1 MLIEKGKWI
10 AVLGGGQ
17 LGKMLCESAKRQG
30 YKTMVLEP
38 SKAACAALEA
48 DLHLAKPY
56 DDKESL
62 LYIAKN
68 SSVVTYEFENVPSE
82 AIDILE
88 ENGGYIPQG
97 RRPLYIS
104 QHRFREK
111 SSINNLGIKTAEFR
125 AVTDKES
132 FEKAVS
138 EIGYP
143 SILKTSMG
151 GYDGKGQ
158 WVLRTREDFE
168 KAAAELEN
176 REYILEQMIDFQ
188 CELSCI
194 AVKSTDGSVGVF
206 PVVENIH
213 KNGILH
219 ITIAPAR
226 IGEDVQEKV
235 KEITKKVIEGLNF
248 VGPLAIEYF
257 YGKDGEIYVN
267 EMAPRP
273 HNSAHYTMDG
283 CDKSQFD
290 LQIEGICGKHLE
302 DPKLIKKSVMLNILG
317 QDVERIEKAELKEN
331 EKLYMYGKGEAKADR
346 KMGHLNLTGEDLEA
360 LIKRAEE
367 LAK

>member
-1 MLIEKGKWI
+1 MVIEKGNWI

-17 LGKMLCESAKRQG
+17 LGKMLCESAEKQG

-38 SKAACAALEA
+38 SKNACAGLVT

-56 DDKESL
+56 DDRESL

-111 SSINNLGIKTAEFR
+111 SSINELGIKTAEFR
-125 AVTDKES
+125 KVTDRET
-132 FEKAVS
+132 FEEALKD
-138 EIGYP
+138 IGYP

-158 WVLRTREDFE
+158 WVLRNREDFE
-168 KAAAELEN
+168 KAANELEV
-176 REYILEQMIDFQ
+176 REYILEKMVDFE

-226 IGEDVQEKV
+226 IDEDVQERV
-235 KEITKKVIEGLNF
+235 KEITKKVIEGLDF

-317 QDVERIEKAELKEN
+317 QDVERIESAELKEN
-331 EKLYMYGKGEAKADR
+331 EKLYMYGKGEAKVDR

>member
-1 MLIEKGKWI
+1 
-10 AVLGGGQ
+10 
-17 LGKMLCESAKRQG
+17 MLCESAKKQG

-38 SKAACAALEA
+38 SKAACAGLVT

-62 LYIAKN
+62 IYIAKN

-111 SSINNLGIKTAEFR
+111 SSINELGIKTAEFR
-125 AVTDKES
+125 QVTDRES
-132 FEKAVS
+132 FEKAV
-138 EIGYP
+138 EAIGYP

-176 REYILEQMIDFQ
+176 REYILEKMVDFQ

-194 AVKSTDGSVGVF
+194 AVKSTEGSVGVF
-206 PVVENIH
+206 PVVENSH
-213 KNGILH
+213 KYGILH
-219 ITIAPAR
+219 ITIAPTR
-226 IGEDVQEKV
+226 IVQEVLEYV
-235 KEITKKVIEGLNF
+235 KHITRKSIEVL
-248 VGPLAIEYF
+248 
-257 YGKDGEIYVN
+257 
-267 EMAPRP
+267 
-273 HNSAHYTMDG
+273 
-283 CDKSQFD
+283 
-290 LQIEGICGKHLE
+290 
-302 DPKLIKKSVMLNILG
+302 
-317 QDVERIEKAELKEN
+317 
-331 EKLYMYGKGEAKADR
+331 
-346 KMGHLNLTGEDLEA
+346 
-360 LIKRAEE
+360 
-367 LAK
+367 

>member
-1 MLIEKGKWI
+1 MYIEEGKWI

-17 LGKMLCESAKRQG
+17 LGKMLCESAKKQG

-38 SKAACAALEA
+38 STSACARLVA
-48 DLHLAKPY
+48 DKHLAKPY
-56 DDKESL
+56 DDRESL
-62 LYIAKN
+62 IYIAEN
-68 SSVVTYEFENVPSE
+68 SSVITYEFENVPSE
-82 AIDILE
+82 AIDLLE
-88 ENGGYIPQG
+88 EKGGYIPQG

-125 AVTDKES
+125 KVVDEES
-132 FEKAVS
+132 FRNAVK
-138 EIGYP
+138 EIGFP

-158 WVLRTREDFE
+158 WVLKNEEDFN
-168 KAAAELEN
+168 KTLKSLEN
-176 REYILEQMIDFQ
+176 REYILEKMVDFR

-226 IGEDVQEKV
+226 VSEEVQQKV
-235 KEITKKVIEGLNF
+235 RDITKKIIEGLDF

-273 HNSAHYTMDG
+273 HNSAHYTLDG

-290 LQIEGICGKHLE
+290 LQIEGLCGKKLK
-302 DPKLIKKSVMLNILG
+302 DPVLIKKSVMLNILG
-317 QDVERIEKAELKEN
+317 QDVERIEKAELREN
-331 EKLYMYGKGEAKADR
+331 EKLYMYGKGEAKIDR
-346 KMGHLNLTGEDLEA
+346 KMGHLNIVGDDIEV

-367 LAK
+367 LSK

>member
-1 MLIEKGKWI
+1 MLIEKGECI

-38 SKAACAALEA
+38 LKSACAALEA
-48 DLHLAKPY
+48 DMHLIKPY

-62 LYIAKN
+62 IYIAKN
-68 SSVVTYEFENVPSE
+68 SSVITYEFENVSSE

-97 RRPLYIS
+97 KRPLYIS

-125 AVTDKES
+125 QVFDKES
-132 FEKAVS
+132 FEKAIK

-158 WVLRTREDFE
+158 WVLRSEDDLKKVSE
-168 KAAAELEN
+168 ILEE
-176 REYILEQMIDFQ
+176 REYILEKMVDFK

-194 AVKSTDGSVGVF
+194 AVKSTDGSIGVF

-226 IGEDVQEKV
+226 IEKEVQERV
-235 KEITKKVIEGLNF
+235 KEITKKIIKGLDF

-290 LQIEGICGKHLE
+290 LQIEGLCGKHLE
-302 DPKLIKKSVMLNILG
+302 DPKLIKNSVMLNILG

-331 EKLYMYGKGEAKADR
+331 EKLYMYGKGEAKKDR
-346 KMGHLNLTGEDLEA
+346 KMGHLNLVGEDLEN

>member
-1 MLIEKGKWI
+1 MLIEKGSCI
-10 AVLGGGQ
+10 GILGGGQ
-17 LGKMLCESAKRQG
+17 LGKMLCESAREQG
-30 YKTMVLEP
+30 YKTVVLEP
-38 SKAACAALEA
+38 SESACARFSS
-48 DLHLAKPY
+48 DKHIAKAY
-56 DDKESL
+56 DDEEAL
-62 LYIAKN
+62 IEIAKETD
-68 SSVVTYEFENVPSE
+68 VITYEFENVSAK

-97 RRPLYIS
+97 LRPLYIS

-111 SSINNLGIKTAEFR
+111 SAINNLGVKTAKF
-125 AVTDKES
+125 
-132 FEKAVS
+132 KAVFDEKTLDAAIE

-158 WVLRTREDFE
+158 FVLRTE
-168 KAAAELEN
+168 KDLENVKKELEN
-176 REYILEQMIDFQ
+176 IEYILEQMVDFK
-188 CELSCI
+188 CELSCL
-194 AVKSTDGSVGVF
+194 AVKSTDGSIGVF

-213 KNGILH
+213 KKGILH

-226 IGEDVQEKV
+226 ISEEIQNKI
-235 KEITKKVIEGLNF
+235 KETTKKIIDGLDF

-273 HNSAHYTMDG
+273 HNSTHYTLDG

-290 LQIEGICGKHLE
+290 LHIEGICGRKLE
-302 DPKLIKKSVMLNILG
+302 DPKLLHKSVMLNILG
-317 QDVERIEKAELKEN
+317 QDVERIEKAKLNSN
-331 EKLYMYGKGEAKADR
+331 EFLHMYRKGEAKVDR
-346 KMGHLNLTGEDLEA
+346 KMGHLNLIGEDLES

>member
-1 MLIEKGKWI
+1 MVIEKGNWI

-17 LGKMLCESAKRQG
+17 LGKMLCESAEKQG

-38 SKAACAALEA
+38 SKNACAGLVT

-56 DDKESL
+56 DDRESL

-111 SSINNLGIKTAEFR
+111 SSINELGIKTAEFR
-125 AVTDKES
+125 KVTDRET
-132 FEKAVS
+132 FEEALKD
-138 EIGYP
+138 IGYP

-158 WVLRTREDFE
+158 WVLRNREDFE
-168 KAAAELEN
+168 KAANELEV
-176 REYILEQMIDFQ
+176 REYILEKMVDFE

-226 IGEDVQEKV
+226 IDEDVQERV
-235 KEITKKVIEGLNF
+235 KEITKKVIEGLDF

-273 HNSAHYTMDG
+273 HNSAHYTLDG

-290 LQIEGICGKHLE
+290 LHIEGICGKKLT
-302 DPKLIKKSVMLNILG
+302 DPKLLHKSVMLNILG
-317 QDVERIEKAELKEN
+317 QDVERIEKASLREN
-331 EKLYMYGKGEAKADR
+331 EFLHMYNKGEAKVDR
-346 KMGHLNLTGEDLEA
+346 KMGHLNLIGEDLEA

>member
-1 MLIEKGKWI
+1 MLIEKGNCI

-17 LGKMLCESAKRQG
+17 LGKMLCESAKKQG

-38 SKAACAALEA
+38 SKSACAALEA

-62 LYIAKN
+62 IYIAKN

-111 SSINNLGIKTAEFR
+111 SSINKLGIKTADFEQ
-125 AVTDKES
+125 VLDKES
-132 FEKAVS
+132 FEKAIKK
-138 EIGYP
+138 IGYP

-158 WVLRTREDFE
+158 WVLRSEEDFKKVSE
-168 KAAAELEN
+168 TLEN
-176 REYILEQMIDFQ
+176 REYILEKMVDFK

-226 IGEDVQEKV
+226 IDKDVQEKV
-235 KEITKKVIEGLNF
+235 KDITKKIIKGLDF

-331 EKLYMYGKGEAKADR
+331 EKLYMYGKGEAKVDR
-346 KMGHLNLTGEDLEA
+346 KMGHLNMTGDDLEV
-360 LIKRAEE
+360 LIKRVEE